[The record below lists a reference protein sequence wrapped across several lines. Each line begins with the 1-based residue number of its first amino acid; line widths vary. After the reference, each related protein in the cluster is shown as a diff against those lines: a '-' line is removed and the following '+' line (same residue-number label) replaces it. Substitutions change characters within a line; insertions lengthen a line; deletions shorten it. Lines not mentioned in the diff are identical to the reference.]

1 MRGRDERGAAI
12 LTIGTTIKGFRDFLF
27 RGNVVDLA
35 VAIVIGAAFSGVIDG
50 FIAAFI
56 DPLIAIILGGAG
68 EQIATIAFA
77 GFPVG
82 IFLSA
87 LVTFVLKAAVVYF
100 FVMRPFSGIAA
111 QFAANNPL
119 PLDIILLQE
128 IRDELKKQNAKQG
141 TGNRE

>member
-1 MRGRDERGAAI
+1 MQ
-12 LTIGTTIKGFRDFLF
+12 GFRNFLF

-35 VAIVIGAAFSGVIDG
+35 VAVVIGTAFSNVIDG
-50 FIAAFI
+50 FIASFI

-87 LVTFVLKAAVVYF
+87 LITFVLKAAVVYF
-100 FVMRPFSGIAA
+100 FIVRPFSGIAA
-111 QFAANNPL
+111 QFAAHNP
-119 PLDIILLQE
+119 PAADIVLLQE
-128 IRDELKKQNAKQG
+128 IRDELRKQNAK
-141 TGNRE
+141 